1 MKKTKIIGTIG
12 PASMDYNVMKN
23 LVLAGLNVVRIN
35 LSHAKLEDMDK
46 IMQNVKKL
54 RKELNVPLPIM
65 IDTRGPEV
73 RVGVFAKGFAEIK
86 KGQSFIFDS
95 KNTDGNNSRV
105 SISVPKILNNIKVG
119 NKILAND
126 GLITFEVL
134 KVEDNQVITKAKN
147 SGTISNRKSLF
158 IPGVEMP
165 KPYLNKEDKKDILW
179 GIENDVDFV
188 AASFVNSAS
197 DVKSLK
203 SFIVKNGGNMKII
216 SKIES
221 QQGIKNIDEIIDAS
235 DAIMVA
241 RGDLGVEVAMEVLPE
256 LQKLIIKKSV
266 QKGKSVIT
274 ATEMLESMISNNR
287 PTRAE
292 VSDVANAVYDGTS
305 CVMLSGET
313 ASGKYP
319 VEAVRTMAKICL
331 VTEKSLTKTNNMNCI
346 SNTDEDIISQAVVG
360 ASNSPEVKLIATFTK
375 VGATANLISRFRPN
389 VPIVAITPNEKTYR
403 QMDLTWGVTPVKS
416 STYETTDE
424 MFSIANSIIKKGKHA
439 KKGDKVV
446 VTNGTPNL
454 NGGTNLLKIIEIN

>member
-23 LVLAGLNVVRIN
+23 LGLEGLNVVRIN

>member
-12 PASMDYNVMKN
+12 PSSIEYSVIKN

-35 LSHAKLEDMDK
+35 LSHAKLDDMNK
-46 IMQNVKKL
+46 IMHNVKRI
-54 RKELNVPLPIM
+54 RKELNVPLPVM
-65 IDTRGPEV
+65 IDTRGPEL
-73 RVGVFAKGFAEIK
+73 RVGTFEKGSAEIK
-86 KGQSFIFDS
+86 KGQFFTFIT
-95 KNTDGNNSRV
+95 KKLEGNNLMV
-105 SISVPKILNNIKVG
+105 SISEPKIISNIKVG
-119 NKILAND
+119 DKILAND
-126 GLITFEVL
+126 GLIVFEVL
-134 KVEDNQVITKAKN
+134 EIQDNKIITKAKN
-147 SGTISNRKSLF
+147 SGTITNRKSLF

-165 KPYLNKEDKKDILW
+165 TPYLNKEDKKDILW
-179 GIENDVDFV
+179 GIDNNVDFV

-203 SFIVKNGGNMKII
+203 SFISRNNGNMKII

-221 QQGIKNIDEIIDAS
+221 QQGIKNIDEIIDVS

-241 RGDLGVEVAMEVLPE
+241 RGDLGVEVPMEVLPE

-266 QKGKSVIT
+266 QKGKPVIT
-274 ATEMLESMISNNR
+274 ATEMLESMIYNNR

-319 VEAVRTMAKICL
+319 VEAVRTMAKVCL
-331 VTEKSLTKTNNMNCI
+331 VTEKSVTYNNNMNCI
-346 SNTDEDIISQAVVG
+346 SNTSTDLISQGVIS
-360 ASNSPEVKLIATFTK
+360 ASNSNEIKLITTFTNL
-375 VGATANLISRFRPN
+375 GTTANLISRHRPKT
-389 VPIVAITPNEKTYR
+389 PILAITPNEKVYR
-403 QMDLTWGVTPVKS
+403 QMDLNWGVIPVLS

-424 MFSIANSIIKKGKHA
+424 MFNIANNIIKKRKYA
-439 KKGDKVV
+439 KKGEKVI

-454 NGGTNLLKIIEIN
+454 HGGTNLLKIIKIN

>member
-1 MKKTKIIGTIG
+1 MF
-12 PASMDYNVMKN
+12 
-23 LVLAGLNVVRIN
+23 
-35 LSHAKLEDMDK
+35 
-46 IMQNVKKL
+46 
-54 RKELNVPLPIM
+54 
-65 IDTRGPEV
+65 EV
-73 RVGVFAKGFAEIK
+73 IEV
-86 KGQSFIFDS
+86 QD
-95 KNTDGNNSRV
+95 
-105 SISVPKILNNIKVG
+105 
-119 NKILAND
+119 NKI
-126 GLITFEVL
+126 
-134 KVEDNQVITKAKN
+134 ITKAKN